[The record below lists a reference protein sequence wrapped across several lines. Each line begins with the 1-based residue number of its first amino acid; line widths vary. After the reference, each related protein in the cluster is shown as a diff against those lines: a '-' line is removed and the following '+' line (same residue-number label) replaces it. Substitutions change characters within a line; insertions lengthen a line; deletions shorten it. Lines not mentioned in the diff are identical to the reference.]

1 MAVLKSTLKLSLLD
15 DVTAKARRISG
26 VLNGLQRQNA
36 ALMSPL
42 RGIGG
47 QLLAFGGAY
56 LGVTQG
62 IDATAGAAM
71 RFESA
76 FADVKKVVSA
86 SDEQFE
92 NMRRT
97 IKQMSTE
104 IPLTAVDIAS
114 IFAAAGES
122 GVATNDL
129 KSFAEMAA
137 RVGIAFDMSAG
148 EAGES
153 LAKLKTQLGLTVGE
167 TGDMA
172 DAINHLSNNMASKA
186 SDITNYML
194 RVGSLAEMGG
204 FAKEEIAAIGSAMI
218 AAGAESETAGTAMQ
232 NVVKAMT
239 RGSFAKKGQQEAA
252 AALGL
257 DLPTIAKQMQK
268 DAPKA
273 LKKVLGAIAKAPKS
287 QQIAILSQFFGDEA
301 KAFAPLIGNIG
312 LLDQALDS
320 VSDKAKYGGS
330 AFKEF
335 VARSNTTAN
344 ALQLLR
350 NRFANVFEGIGESM
364 LPSIKNAALGIGDI
378 LDTLGERATVFD
390 QMSTAMQGF
399 TQGLGFTGGIR
410 EAIAAMGDLLL
421 GPADGSGAADKL
433 GRIFAKFKEWGADV
447 REFNAALQDSAIGR
461 FLGEVGG
468 YGFKLMLASVAFGIL
483 AGSVRKLASA
493 LLFLSGASTAIGIIK
508 TLGKVGTILTAGTPG
523 GKPGKPGPAAP
534 KAAPGFLG
542 KVLPVIG
549 RLTAGFAGIAATA
562 AIVQAG
568 KEKIAS
574 DPARQAKA
582 DEHTAQ
588 NMRFLKSL
596 IVAPK
601 NTSHPYAGTTVQGAD
616 GVSARPDQVSPFLA
630 PPPDDGSVS
639 ARPIA
644 IDQASISAMM
654 QPTGVQQV
662 AVTNQ
667 QPVAVNVNNSFVI
680 NEAANAQA
688 TAAAVAAQ
696 SGAAAKAA
704 VESSFA
710 GGGRF

>member
-1 MAVLKSTLKLSLLD
+1 MAVLKSQLRLSLLD
-15 DVTAKARRISG
+15 DVTARARKISG
-26 VLNGLQRQNA
+26 VLAGLQRQQMA
-36 ALMSPL
+36 FASPL
-42 RGIGG
+42 RGLGG

-86 SDEQFE
+86 SDEQFD

-104 IPLTAVDIAS
+104 IPLTATDIAS
-114 IFAAAGES
+114 IFAAAGEA

-239 RGSFAKKGQQEAA
+239 RGSFAKKGQVEAA
-252 AALGL
+252 KALGL

-320 VSDKAKYGGS
+320 VNDKAKYGGS

-364 LPSIKNAALGIGDI
+364 LPSIKSAALGIGDI
-378 LDTLGERATVFD
+378 LDTLGERATPFD
-390 QMSTAMQGF
+390 KLSRAIQGF
-399 TQGLGFTGGIR
+399 SQGLGFTGGIR
-410 EAIAAMGDLLL
+410 EAIDAMGDLLL

-508 TLGKVGTILTAGTPG
+508 TLGKVGSILTAGTPG
-523 GKPGKPGPAAP
+523 GKPGPAAP
-534 KAAPGFLG
+534 KAAPGILSKF
-542 KVLPVIG
+542 LPVIG
-549 RLTAGFAGIAATA
+549 RLTAGAAGIAATA

-574 DPARQAKA
+574 DPTKQTKDAERF
-582 DEHTAQ
+582 AQ
-588 NMRFLKSL
+588 TISWM
-596 IVAPK
+596 K
-601 NTSHPYAGTTVQGAD
+601 NLFSGSGGSNKGAD
-616 GVSARPDQVSPFLA
+616 GVSARPGQVSPFLA
-630 PPPDDGSVS
+630 PAPDDGSVS
-639 ARPIA
+639 ARPVA
-644 IDQASISAMM
+644 IDASSIAAMT

-667 QPVAVNVNNSFVI
+667 QPVAVNVHNSFVI

-688 TAAAVAAQ
+688 TAAAAAAQ
-696 SGAAAKAA
+696 IGAASKAA
-704 VESSFA
+704 VEASFG